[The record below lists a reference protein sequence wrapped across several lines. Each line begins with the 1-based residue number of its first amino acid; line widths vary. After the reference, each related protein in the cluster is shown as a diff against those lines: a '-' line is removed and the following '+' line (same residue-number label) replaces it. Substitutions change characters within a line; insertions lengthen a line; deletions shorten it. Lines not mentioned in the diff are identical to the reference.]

1 MKKRTLLTNIFIIV
15 LMISIVFVLLAF
27 FEIFG
32 DGNSYLQHVVLT
44 VSMAMALV
52 SVLLVDIVFPLIDN
66 ISRFKKETSYK
77 VKTIVKVV
85 LFIVAVVF
93 LLLTVKSIGI
103 FKTQFLGIA
112 LFCVAYLAQFF
123 IDLDRGKKAQIAA
136 NESDDEEDDDED
148 DNKDDEE
155 DENENDD
162 MTSFDDE
169 DEFDNSYDNE
179 DDIK

>member
-1 MKKRTLLTNIFIIV
+1 MKKRTLLTNVFIIV

-27 FEIFG
+27 FEIFPA
-32 DGNSYLQHVVLT
+32 NIQQPVLLI
-44 VSMAMALV
+44 SMSFALV

-66 ISRFKKETSYK
+66 IGRFKKETSYK
-77 VKTIVKVV
+77 IKTIVKVV

-123 IDLDRGKKAQIAA
+123 IDLDKGRKAQIEA
-136 NESDDEEDDDED
+136 EEGDDDED
-148 DNKDDEE
+148 EDADAEE
-155 DENENDD
+155 DNDED
-162 MTSFDDE
+162 EDEDETTSFDDE

>member
-1 MKKRTLLTNIFIIV
+1 MKKRTLLTNVFIIV

-27 FEIFG
+27 FEIFPA
-32 DGNSYLQHVVLT
+32 NVQQPVLMI
-44 VSMAMALV
+44 SMSLALV

-66 ISRFKKETSYK
+66 IGRVKKETSYK

-123 IDLDRGKKAQIAA
+123 IDLDKGKKAKIEAEEG
-136 NESDDEEDDDED
+136 NEDEENDDED
-148 DNKDDEE
+148 DEDDAEDEDEE
-155 DENENDD
+155 DDD

>member
-27 FEIFG
+27 FEIFPA
-32 DGNSYLQHVVLT
+32 NIQQPVLLI
-44 VSMAMALV
+44 SMSFALI

-66 ISRFKKETSYK
+66 FGRFKKETSYK

-93 LLLTVKSIGI
+93 LILTVKSISI

-123 IDLDRGKKAQIAA
+123 IDLDRGKKAQI
-136 NESDDEEDDDED
+136 EVEEGDDDED
-148 DNKDDEE
+148 E
-155 DENENDD
+155 ENDD
-162 MTSFDDE
+162 DAEDEDSDDDVTSFDDE

>member
-1 MKKRTLLTNIFIIV
+1 MKKRTLLTNVFIIV

-27 FEIFG
+27 FEIFPA
-32 DGNSYLQHVVLT
+32 NIQQPVLLI
-44 VSMAMALV
+44 SMSFALV

-66 ISRFKKETSYK
+66 IGKFKKETSYK
-77 VKTIVKVV
+77 IKTIVKVV

-123 IDLDRGKKAQIAA
+123 IDLDKGRKAQIEA
-136 NESDDEEDDDED
+136 EEGDDDEDEDAEEDDDED
-148 DNKDDEE
+148 E
-155 DENENDD
+155 DET
-162 MTSFDDE
+162 TSFDDE

>member
-1 MKKRTLLTNIFIIV
+1 MKKRTLLTNVFIIV

-27 FEIFG
+27 FEIFPA
-32 DGNSYLQHVVLT
+32 NVQQPVLMI
-44 VSMAMALV
+44 SMSLALV

-66 ISRFKKETSYK
+66 IGRFKKETSYK

-123 IDLDRGKKAQIAA
+123 IDLDKGKKAKIEAEEG
-136 NESDDEEDDDED
+136 NEDEENDDED
-148 DNKDDEE
+148 DAEDEDEE
-155 DENENDD
+155 DDD

>member
-1 MKKRTLLTNIFIIV
+1 MKKRTLLTNVFIIV

-27 FEIFG
+27 FEIFPA
-32 DGNSYLQHVVLT
+32 NIQQPVLLI
-44 VSMAMALV
+44 SMSFALV

-66 ISRFKKETSYK
+66 IGRFKKETSYK
-77 VKTIVKVV
+77 IKTIVKVV

-123 IDLDRGKKAQIAA
+123 IDLDKGRKAQIEA
-136 NESDDEEDDDED
+136 EEGDDDED
-148 DNKDDEE
+148 EDAEE
-155 DENENDD
+155 DNDED
-162 MTSFDDE
+162 EDETTSFDDE

>member
-1 MKKRTLLTNIFIIV
+1 M
-15 LMISIVFVLLAF
+15 
-27 FEIFG
+27 
-32 DGNSYLQHVVLT
+32 
-44 VSMAMALV
+44 
-52 SVLLVDIVFPLIDN
+52 
-66 ISRFKKETSYK
+66 
-77 VKTIVKVV
+77 

-123 IDLDRGKKAQIAA
+123 IDLDKGRKAQIEA
-136 NESDDEEDDDED
+136 EEGDDDEDEDAEEDDDED
-148 DNKDDEE
+148 E
-155 DENENDD
+155 DET
-162 MTSFDDE
+162 TSFDDE

>member
-1 MKKRTLLTNIFIIV
+1 
-15 LMISIVFVLLAF
+15 MISIVFVLLAF
-27 FEIFG
+27 FEIFPA
-32 DGNSYLQHVVLT
+32 NIQQPVLLI
-44 VSMAMALV
+44 SMSFALV

-66 ISRFKKETSYK
+66 IGRFKKETSYK
-77 VKTIVKVV
+77 IKTIVKVV

-155 DENENDD
+155 DDEEDENDD

>member
-1 MKKRTLLTNIFIIV
+1 MKKRTLLTNVFIIV

-27 FEIFG
+27 FEIFPA
-32 DGNSYLQHVVLT
+32 NVQQPVLMI
-44 VSMAMALV
+44 SMSLALV

-66 ISRFKKETSYK
+66 IGRFKKETSYK

-123 IDLDRGKKAQIAA
+123 IDLDKGKKAKIEAEEG
-136 NESDDEEDDDED
+136 NENEENDDED
-148 DNKDDEE
+148 DAEDEDEE
-155 DENENDD
+155 DDD

>member
-1 MKKRTLLTNIFIIV
+1 MKKRTLLTNVFIIV

-27 FEIFG
+27 FEIFPA
-32 DGNSYLQHVVLT
+32 NIQQPVLLI
-44 VSMAMALV
+44 SMSFALV

-66 ISRFKKETSYK
+66 IGRFKKETSYK
-77 VKTIVKVV
+77 IKTIVKVV

-123 IDLDRGKKAQIAA
+123 IDLDKGRKAQIEAEEGDDDE
-136 NESDDEEDDDED
+136 NEDAEEDDDED
-148 DNKDDEE
+148 E
-155 DENENDD
+155 DET
-162 MTSFDDE
+162 TSFDDE

>member
-1 MKKRTLLTNIFIIV
+1 MKKRTLLTNVFIIV

-27 FEIFG
+27 FEIFPA
-32 DGNSYLQHVVLT
+32 NIQQPVLLI
-44 VSMAMALV
+44 SMSFALV

-66 ISRFKKETSYK
+66 IGKFKKETSYK
-77 VKTIVKVV
+77 IKTIVKVV

-123 IDLDRGKKAQIAA
+123 IDLDKGRKTQIEA
-136 NESDDEEDDDED
+136 EEGDDDED
-148 DNKDDEE
+148 EDAEE
-155 DENENDD
+155 DADEDEDET
-162 MTSFDDE
+162 TSFDDE

>member
-1 MKKRTLLTNIFIIV
+1 
-15 LMISIVFVLLAF
+15 MISIVFVLLAF
-27 FEIFG
+27 FEIFP
-32 DGNSYLQHVVLT
+32 GNIQQPVLIA
-44 VSMAMALV
+44 SMSLALI

-66 ISRFKKETSYK
+66 FDRFKSETSYK
-77 VKTIVKVV
+77 VKTIIKVV

-93 LLLTVKSIGI
+93 LLLTVKSISI

-123 IDLDRGKKAQIAA
+123 IDLDKGRKSLA
-136 NESDDEEDDDED
+136 EDDE
-148 DNKDDEE
+148 DEE
-155 DENENDD
+155 DEEESDEDSDEDESNEEAEDD
-162 MTSFDDE
+162 EAAAFDDE

>member
-1 MKKRTLLTNIFIIV
+1 MKKRTLLTNVFIIV

-27 FEIFG
+27 FEIFPA
-32 DGNSYLQHVVLT
+32 NIQQPVLLI
-44 VSMAMALV
+44 SMSFALV

-66 ISRFKKETSYK
+66 IGRFKKETSYK
-77 VKTIVKVV
+77 IKTIVKVV

-123 IDLDRGKKAQIAA
+123 IDLDKGRKAQIEA
-136 NESDDEEDDDED
+136 EEGDDDEDEDAEEDDDED
-148 DNKDDEE
+148 E
-155 DENENDD
+155 DET
-162 MTSFDDE
+162 TSFDDE

>member
-1 MKKRTLLTNIFIIV
+1 MKKRTLLTNVFIIV

-27 FEIFG
+27 FEIFPA
-32 DGNSYLQHVVLT
+32 NVQQPVLMI
-44 VSMAMALV
+44 SMSLALV

-66 ISRFKKETSYK
+66 IGRFKKETSYK

-123 IDLDRGKKAQIAA
+123 IDLDKGKKAKIEAEEG
-136 NESDDEEDDDED
+136 NEDEENDDED
-148 DNKDDEE
+148 DEDDAEDEDEE
-155 DENENDD
+155 DDD